1 MVLAAHLGTLYPGAQ
16 LDSGLR
22 HVDVATAADLD
33 MLLLPGSGQSL
44 CPHRAVPALVV
55 MVLEWTG
62 MAQGGGGWVPCSQV
76 WGWLCLVCGLVL
88 QPALTGSCLQ
98 WGLGLPCSR

>member
-1 MVLAAHLGTLYPGAQ
+1 MVL
-16 LDSGLR
+16 
-22 HVDVATAADLD
+22 V
-33 MLLLPGSGQSL
+33 
-44 CPHRAVPALVV
+44 
-55 MVLEWTG
+55 EWTG

-98 WGLGLPCSR
+98 WGLGLPCSRWCTSFTDPLHSLERTDTALTLRLGCSGVQKIPSQAGQE